1 MKIYREDTAKI
12 NKDDLRLKTR
22 TDMDPSQIKLELS
35 LLQRKYEILAER
47 EKALQKL
54 CSITIGKKNTK
65 ELDIFVNEVM
75 KILNSKPK
83 AKS

>member
-1 MKIYREDTAKI
+1 MYREDTAKI

-54 CSITIGKKNTK
+54 CSASIAKKNSK
-65 ELDIFVNEVM
+65 ELDIFINEVM
-75 KILNSKPK
+75 KVLNSKKPK
-83 AKS
+83 

>member
-1 MKIYREDTAKI
+1 
-12 NKDDLRLKTR
+12 
-22 TDMDPSQIKLELS
+22 MDPSQIKLELS
-35 LLQRKYEILAER
+35 LLQRKYDILAER